1 MEPTRGHQNPDHS
14 LANSKPVVSLKY
26 SQSEGHGFTL
36 LELLVVVAILGV
48 IGGLGLP
55 AMINNYK
62 KAQVNDLTTGL
73 AGWLQEVRNAALKGS
88 ACTVEIKTETGAIT
102 GGGTVAEIL
111 EPPETCSTPNNPYLL
126 PESARG
132 ANYIITANI
141 NSFSFTQRTSKFPRE
156 DVLIT
161 IAMANNGP
169 ARCIQLNGLFGNL
182 EMGNVSSNDSCVLT
196 KF

>member
-1 MEPTRGHQNPDHS
+1 M
-14 LANSKPVVSLKY
+14 VSLKY
-26 SQSEGHGFTL
+26 SQSQLEGHGFTL

-55 AMINNYK
+55 AMINNHK

-88 ACTVEIKTETGAIT
+88 SCGVLIST
-102 GGGTVAEIL
+102 GTVADGDTVAELISTSRVADGDTVATM
-111 EPPETCSTPNNPYLL
+111 EESIPETCATPNNPYLL

-132 ANYIITANI
+132 ANYSITAKEVDR
-141 NSFSFTQRTSKFPRE
+141 FSFTQRASKYPRE

-161 IAMANNGP
+161 IAMADNGP
-169 ARCIQLNGLFGNL
+169 ARCIQLRGLFGHM
-182 EMGNVSSNDSCVLT
+182 EMGNVSSSGNCELT

>member
-1 MEPTRGHQNPDHS
+1 M
-14 LANSKPVVSLKY
+14 VSIRF
-26 SQSEGHGFTL
+26 SQPEGHGFTL

-48 IGGLGLP
+48 VGGLGLP
-55 AMINNYK
+55 AMIQGYK
-62 KAQVNDLTTGL
+62 SAQVNDLTAGL

-88 ACTVEIKTETGAIT
+88 SCGVLIRTGAIT
-102 GGGTVAEIL
+102 DGDTVASMG
-111 EPPETCSTPNNPYLL
+111 EPIPETCATPNNPYLL

-132 ANYIITANI
+132 ANYSITANI
-141 NSFSFTQRTSKFPRE
+141 NRFSFTQRASKYPKE

-169 ARCIQLNGLFGNL
+169 ARCIQLNGLFGNM
-182 EMGNVSSNDSCVLT
+182 EMGNVSSSGSCVLT

>member
-1 MEPTRGHQNPDHS
+1 M
-14 LANSKPVVSLKY
+14 VSLKY

-36 LELLVVVAILGV
+36 LELLVVVAILGL

-55 AMINNYK
+55 VMINNYK

-88 ACTVEIKTETGAIT
+88 ACTVEIKKTVAIT
-102 GGGTVAEIL
+102 GGDTIAEIRK
-111 EPPETCSTPNNPYLL
+111 PPGTCAIPNNPYLL

-132 ANYIITANI
+132 AKYIITANI
-141 NSFSFTQRTSKFPRE
+141 NSFSFTQRASKYPRE

-161 IAMANNGP
+161 IAMADNGP
-169 ARCIQLNGLFGNL
+169 ARCIQLRGLFGHM
-182 EMGNVSSNDSCVLT
+182 EMGNVSSSGNCELT

>member
-1 MEPTRGHQNPDHS
+1 
-14 LANSKPVVSLKY
+14 VVSLRF
-26 SQSEGHGFTL
+26 SPPEGHGFTL

-55 AMINNYK
+55 AMIHNYK
-62 KAQVNDLTTGL
+62 KAQVNDLT
-73 AGWLQEVRNAALKGS
+73 GS
-88 ACTVEIKTETGAIT
+88 SCGVLIRTGAISS
-102 GGGTVAEIL
+102 GDTVASIV
-111 EPPETCSTPNNPYLL
+111 EPISETCATPNNPYLL

-141 NSFSFTQRTSKFPRE
+141 NSFSFTQRASKYPRE

-161 IAMANNGP
+161 IAMANNVQS
-169 ARCIQLNGLFGNL
+169 RCIQLRGLFGNL
-182 EMGNVSSNDSCVLT
+182 EMGNVSSNGSCVLT

>member
-1 MEPTRGHQNPDHS
+1 M
-14 LANSKPVVSLKY
+14 VSLKY
-26 SQSEGHGFTL
+26 SQSKRTGFTL

-102 GGGTVAEIL
+102 GGDTVAEIL
-111 EPPETCSTPNNPYLL
+111 EPPETCATPNNPYLL

-141 NSFSFTQRTSKFPRE
+141 NSFSFTQRASKYPRE

-161 IAMANNGP
+161 IAMADNGP
-169 ARCIQLNGLFGNL
+169 ARCIQLRGLFGHM
-182 EMGNVSSNDSCVLT
+182 EMGNVSSSGNCELT

>member
-1 MEPTRGHQNPDHS
+1 MEPTRRAHNPNHS

-55 AMINNYK
+55 AMINSYK

-88 ACTVEIKTETGAIT
+88 SCGVLIKT
-102 GGGTVAEIL
+102 GTVADADTVATMG
-111 EPPETCSTPNNPYLL
+111 EPIPETCAIPNNPYRL

-132 ANYIITANI
+132 ANYSITANI
-141 NSFSFTQRTSKFPRE
+141 NSFSFTQRASKYPKE

-169 ARCIQLNGLFGNL
+169 ARCIQLRGLFGNL
-182 EMGNVSSNDSCVLT
+182 EMGNVSSNGSCVLT

>member
-1 MEPTRGHQNPDHS
+1 M
-14 LANSKPVVSLKY
+14 VSLKY
-26 SQSEGHGFTL
+26 SQLEGHGFTL

-55 AMINNYK
+55 SMINNYK

-88 ACTVEIKTETGAIT
+88 SCGVMIST
-102 GGGTVAEIL
+102 GTVADGDTVATMGDPI
-111 EPPETCSTPNNPYLL
+111 PETCATPNNPYRL

-132 ANYIITANI
+132 ANYLITANI
-141 NSFSFTQRTSKFPRE
+141 NSFSFTQRASKYPRE

-161 IAMANNGP
+161 IAMADNGP
-169 ARCIQLNGLFGNL
+169 ARCIQLRGLFGHM
-182 EMGNVSSNDSCVLT
+182 EMGNVSSSGNCELT

>member
-1 MEPTRGHQNPDHS
+1 
-14 LANSKPVVSLKY
+14 VVSLKY
-26 SQSEGHGFTL
+26 SQSEGYGFTL

-55 AMINNYK
+55 AMINSYK

-73 AGWLQEVRNAALKGS
+73 AGWLQEVRNSALKGS
-88 ACTVEIKTETGAIT
+88 SCVVLIRAGAIT
-102 GGGTVAEIL
+102 DGDTVASVA
-111 EPPETCSTPNNPYLL
+111 EPIPETCVTPNNPYLL

-132 ANYIITANI
+132 ANYSITANI
-141 NSFSFTQRTSKFPRE
+141 NSFSFTQRASKYPKE

-169 ARCIQLNGLFGNL
+169 ARCIQLNGLFGNM
-182 EMGNVSSNDSCVLT
+182 EMGNVSSSGSCVLT